1 MLYKGGGA
9 VATVSK
15 KQNFLQGALI
25 LSIATVL
32 VKVMGALFKIPLQL
46 INTEAF
52 GFFDTAY
59 KIYVPIYTIAIAG
72 LPVAVSR
79 MVSESI
85 ARGRYRDVRTIHKAA
100 LRAFFVTGTVGT
112 LVMLAASFWYPD
124 FVGAPNARTTML
136 VMSPA
141 IWCCCMVSAYRGL
154 YEGTRNMIPTAIS
167 QVLEAVGK
175 LAFGLAFAYVM
186 MYIGQWQ
193 YQNGGV
199 VFGVAVDSAAG
210 AMSASLP
217 YVAAGAMAG
226 VTLGS
231 LMALVY
237 MLFRYRKHGNGI
249 DPAMLVTEQEEM
261 SQNQALK
268 RLVAIAIPI
277 ALGSVASQ
285 LTNIIDVTS
294 FQYILKNTLEQN
306 GDIVREMYAVQM
318 AAEEVNV
325 AENESVLMW
334 LRGNFGIPETYCA
347 LVPSITATLGV
358 SALPTITAA
367 WAAKDQRQLTQT
379 AESTLR
385 VTLLLSLPA
394 GVGLSVLA
402 TPIMELIYGANTAS
416 VTGPMLAIWGAAVAV
431 ICLLTPLHAIFQ
443 AVGRPYVPVVVI
455 SVGGVVKFLL
465 NVLLISQPHLNIMGA
480 VISTVVCY
488 VTMVVLDLILLRAVA
503 KIRVSYVKMTA
514 KTLLAAL
521 VCGGLA
527 VGSYNLLNLCISTK
541 LSTILA
547 IFAAVI
553 GYVLALLLFKALKK
567 EDILML
573 PKGEKIAQILE
584 KRNWIG

>member
-1 MLYKGGGA
+1 MSA
-9 VATVSK
+9 VSK

-25 LSIATVL
+25 LSIATIL
-32 VKVMGALFKIPLQL
+32 VKLMGALFKIPLTW
-46 INTEAF
+46 IDTAAF
-52 GFFDTAY
+52 GYFNAAY

-85 ARGRYRDVRTIHKAA
+85 AHERYRDVRTIYKAA
-100 LRAFFVTGTVGT
+100 LKVFFVTGTIGT

-124 FVGAPNARTTML
+124 FVGMPSVRTTML
-136 VMSPA
+136 IMSPA
-141 IWCCCMVSAYRGL
+141 IWCCCMVSASRGL
-154 YEGTRNMIPTAIS
+154 YEGTRNMVPTAIS
-167 QVLEAVGK
+167 QILEAVGK
-175 LAFGLAFAYVM
+175 LVIGLVLAYVM

-199 VFGVAVDSAAG
+199 VFGVAVNSAKQ

-217 YVAAGAMAG
+217 YIAAGAMTG

-237 MLFRYRKHGNGI
+237 MVIHHRRNGDGI
-249 DPAMLVTEQEEM
+249 ESSMLMVQQEEM
-261 SQNQALK
+261 PQNRALK
-268 RLVAIAIPI
+268 RLVAIAVPI

-294 FQYILKNTLEQN
+294 LQYILKNTLEQH
-306 GDIVREMYAVQM
+306 GEAIYDMYATQL
-318 AAEEVNV
+318 
-325 AENESVLMW
+325 SVDGIDVSQTEDVLAW
-334 LRGNFGIPETYCA
+334 LVGSLGIPETYCS

-358 SALPTITAA
+358 SALPAITAA
-367 WAAKDQRQLTQT
+367 WAVKDQKQLNQT

-385 VTLLLSLPA
+385 VTLLISLPA

-402 TPIMELIYGANTAS
+402 TPIMNLIYRANTAS
-416 VTGPMLAIWGAAVAV
+416 VTGPMLALWGAAVSV

-443 AVGRPYVPVVVI
+443 AVGRPYVPVMVI
-455 SVGGVVKFLL
+455 LAGGVVKFVL
-465 NVLLISQPHLNIMGA
+465 NILLISQPQLNIMGS
-480 VISTVVCY
+480 VISTVACY

-503 KIRVSYVKMTA
+503 KIKMSYFKMTI

-527 VGSYNLLNLCISTK
+527 IGAYNLLNLCISTK
-541 LSTILA
+541 VSTVLA

-573 PKGEKIAQILE
+573 PKGQKIAQILE